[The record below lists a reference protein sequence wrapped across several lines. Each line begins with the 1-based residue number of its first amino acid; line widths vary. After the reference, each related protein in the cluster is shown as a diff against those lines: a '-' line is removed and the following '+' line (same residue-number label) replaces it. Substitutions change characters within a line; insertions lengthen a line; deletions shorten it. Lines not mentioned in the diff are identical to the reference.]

1 MDNLISRQAA
11 IEHIDAIF
19 PVHPEAS
26 EYAKG
31 IACGAAL
38 AKIYIKQLPSAEP
51 EQKKGKWIERN
62 PQNSERCRLIECNQC
77 GYSHIVGFNVSYE
90 DWIKNRNFC
99 QECGAD
105 MRGIEDA
112 EIH

>member
-11 IEHIDAIF
+11 IDLMLHALDDDWELDYA
-19 PVHPEAS
+19 EARMN
-26 EYAKG
+26 E
-31 IACGAAL
+31 
-38 AKIYIKQLPSAEP
+38 LPSAQP

-99 QECGAD
+99 QECGSFNG
-105 MRGIEDA
+105 GIGNDA
-112 EIH
+112 EL